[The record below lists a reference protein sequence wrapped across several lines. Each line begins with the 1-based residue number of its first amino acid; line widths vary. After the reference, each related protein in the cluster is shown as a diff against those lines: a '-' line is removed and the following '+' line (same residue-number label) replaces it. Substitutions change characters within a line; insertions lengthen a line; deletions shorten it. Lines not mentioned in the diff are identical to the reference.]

1 MIRRGFWL
9 AAGAAGGI
17 MGYRRVASFGRRVSG
32 RLDAGRARAVRRGWV
47 RQTIRFTRHA
57 RDFTRSGR
65 DFTRDVREGMDLY
78 NARHP
83 DREGPTLGA
92 STGTD
97 ETDEKDVR

>member
-57 RDFTRSGR
+57 RDFTR
-65 DFTRDVREGMDLY
+65 DVREGMDLY